1 MKNEMQ
7 DFLAYLKVERRYSPE
22 TIHAYERDIQHFCD
36 YLTEVPIMSWN
47 DVSVVD
53 VRIY

>member
-22 TIHAYERDIQHFCD
+22 TIPAYDRDIQNF
-36 YLTEVPIMSWN
+36 
-47 DVSVVD
+47 
-53 VRIY
+53 